1 MNTQFKAF
9 KNLMAAG
16 WNDLPNSLISEV
28 NSARAKNSDD
38 KAGKE
43 VMANVFRAAEA
54 IEEFGA
60 IVMNLK
66 TELDD
71 AVGASGEVLLRA
83 WIDNPMFSL
92 SILSGS
98 QLVFDILNLF
108 VEYQALDK
116 RVGKRNSY
124 CGRKWRRSWEER

>member
-1 MNTQFKAF
+1 MGLGSTRSYSEDVAHLPAITDPDLHKAF

-28 NSARAKNSDD
+28 KSALSKNSDD

-43 VMANVFRAAEA
+43 VVANVFRAAEA

-66 TELDD
+66 MELDD
-71 AVGASGEVLLRA
+71 AVGASGEVFLRA

-98 QLVFDILNLF
+98 REFLTF
-108 VEYQALDK
+108 
-116 RVGKRNSY
+116 
-124 CGRKWRRSWEER
+124 